1 MLKIPLILG
10 SGKSFAFVLKLL
22 RGTLNHLSNSLNATV
37 KQLQI
42 VTETGTH
49 FVIKTKPLHL
59 IAAGEASVE
68 SGKRLP
74 GMESLKHYTAER
86 PSAGEG
92 KNAAFPQPSHVK
104 SLIIFTYL
112 DLRIF
117 FSEQPQGLHA
127 IRPLL
132 LLKMPVTR

>member
-1 MLKIPLILG
+1 MLA
-10 SGKSFAFVLKLL
+10 SGKSFAFVLMLL
-22 RGTLNHLSNSLNATV
+22 QGTLSHLSNSLHATV

-42 VTETGTH
+42 ITETGTH
-49 FVIKTKPLHL
+49 LVIKTKPLHL

-74 GMESLKHYTAER
+74 GMESLKHHTAER
-86 PSAGEG
+86 PSAAGEG
-92 KNAAFPQPSHVK
+92 KIAANPQPLHVK